1 MKNITCFVL
10 LILSC
15 NVGLSQTEEDFI
27 QNIKVYYAKNIKSK
41 ACDEANKGLEK
52 YPTSAR
58 IAKLKGLVCGINN
71 NPEVAPVTTGGSQIP
86 NTTGGTQTPN
96 PTVKIQTPNPSGGTN
111 SGGTTIEEPIK
122 KPTIV
127 NVNSGF
133 KRIAGQNKM
142 EWSKTLAD
150 NAVSIRIKYTVKGV
164 GVLVDEIVS
173 RGSTSHIYNPGTSK
187 AEGRSTM
194 VELIV
199 DYGDKKVNESGSFV
213 IENQFFKCSPT
224 TPNN

>member
-86 NTTGGTQTPN
+86 NPTGGNQTPSTTGKTQTP
-96 PTVKIQTPNPSGGTN
+96 IS
-111 SGGTTIEEPIK
+111 SGGTTSGGTALDEPIK

-127 NVNSGF
+127 NVNTGF
-133 KRIAGQNKM
+133 KRITGQNRV

-164 GVLVDEIVS
+164 GVLVDEMVS
-173 RGSTSHIYNPGTSK
+173 GRTFHIYDPGTSR
-187 AEGRSTM
+187 AHGRSTK

-199 DYGDKKVNESGSFV
+199 DYGDKKVNESGSLV
-213 IENQFFKCSPT
+213 IDNQFFVCSA
-224 TPNN
+224 N